1 MKAPAQSERPARP
14 AEGTPET
21 VCPHFHGAV
30 ELIGRRWSGAIL
42 WTLAG
47 GPQYFAAIVQAIPG
61 LSDRLLSERLRELEQ
76 NGLIERCV
84 HPGAPARVSYALTEK
99 GDALMPAL
107 DQIAEWAKE
116 WHSD

>member
-1 MKAPAQSERPARP
+1 MKAPATQVRPARP
-14 AEGTPET
+14 TEGTLEK
-21 VCPHFHGAV
+21 VCPDFQSAV

-76 NGLIERCV
+76 HGLVERCV
-84 HPGAPARVSYALTEK
+84 HPGAPARVSYALTKK
-99 GDALMPAL
+99 GDGLVPVLGELQA
-107 DQIAEWAKE
+107 WAKTWKDE
-116 WHSD
+116 